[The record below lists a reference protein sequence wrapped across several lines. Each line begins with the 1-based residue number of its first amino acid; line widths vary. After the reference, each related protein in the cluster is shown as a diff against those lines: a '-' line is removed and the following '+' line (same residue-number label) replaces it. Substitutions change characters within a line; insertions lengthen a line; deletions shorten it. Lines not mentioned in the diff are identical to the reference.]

1 MKSMS
6 ATNSSPEQPGQSGNP
21 GQPGEFD
28 HAGEFR
34 QSGETPPGITP
45 AGEAASSAV
54 PDASAGAAAGV
65 GADGTADGTA
75 SGAQP
80 GEARSSAIMAAGTL
94 VSRILGFGKT
104 WMLGAALGLGSTVN
118 DTFIN
123 ANNLPNLIFLL
134 VAGGVFN
141 AVLVPQIIKA
151 SKAPDRGAD
160 YISRLLT
167 LAVLVLLSLTL
178 LVTLLAPFVIELTT
192 QGYSPQQKALAVTFA
207 FWCLPQIFFYG
218 LYALLTQVLNAN
230 GAFGPAMWAPILNNI
245 VAILGLGM
253 FIWIFGANVAN
264 PHTLDNWGETQTILV
279 AGFSTLGVIAQTAI
293 LLIPVFRLRLGL
305 RPRFGWRGVGL
316 GHAAR
321 LSVWTL
327 LTAAVGQLAFL
338 YVMRIATIPGAER
351 LRLQKAGDL
360 DAAALL
366 PGNAVLEV
374 ASQLY
379 LLPHSI
385 IALSLATV
393 LFNRMTRASQDG
405 NRDELRNALSQG
417 LRTMAVATVFGALA
431 LFALAGPLGMFFSG
445 GLRTDGVM
453 LAQTLTILA
462 LSTPFMSANFMMS
475 RVFYANEDA
484 RTPFYIQLVLAL
496 VNVVAAFFIQFLPID
511 QIIFA
516 IAILYTGGNILSVI
530 VSAFFL
536 RRLLGHL
543 DGPRIANSYIRMG
556 YAALGSAVAGAGAL
570 WLLGNYSP
578 VGFVW
583 TNRLTALVTIVVV
596 GPVMLAV
603 YLLLLKLFRVTELQD
618 LLRPLLGR
626 LGRGAAAPAAA
637 PGGDSGGAASA
648 SGRASAPASSE
659 RPTAER
665 ATVSMDT
672 GLIPRISGE
681 FDSASFRAGPA
692 PLPEREE
699 AGNRGEAK
707 YLPEEELPGSTRG
720 GRLRDEIPL
729 PGRRTFQGKPGQN
742 PYFRPGRKRKK

>member
-1 MKSMS
+1 MS
-6 ATNSSPEQPGQSGNP
+6 ATNFPSDRSGRPDDAAPDGVPPEPAARDIAQP
-21 GQPGEFD
+21 
-28 HAGEFR
+28 
-34 QSGETPPGITP
+34 
-45 AGEAASSAV
+45 
-54 PDASAGAAAGV
+54 AAAGV
-65 GADGTADGTA
+65 SET
-75 SGAQP
+75 
-80 GEARSSAIMAAGTL
+80 RSSAIMAAGTL
-94 VSRILGFGKT
+94 VSRFLGFGKT
-104 WMLGAALGLGSTVN
+104 WMLGTALGLGSTVN

-167 LAVLVLLSLTL
+167 LAVLILFGLTA
-178 LVTLLAPFVIELTT
+178 LVTLAAPAVIDLTT

-218 LYALLTQVLNAN
+218 LYALTQVLNAN
-230 GAFGPAMWAPILNNI
+230 GAFGPAMWAPILNNL
-245 VAILGLGM
+245 VAIAGLGM
-253 FIWIFGANVAN
+253 FIWIFGTNEINA
-264 PHTLDNWGETQTILV
+264 HTIDNWGASQTLLV
-279 AGFSTLGVIAQTAI
+279 AGFSTIGVLSQTAI
-293 LLIPVFRLRLGL
+293 LLVPVFRLKLGL

-351 LRLQKAGDL
+351 IRLQQAGDPS
-360 DAAALL
+360 ASTL

-405 NRDELRNALSQG
+405 NRGELRDALSHG

-445 GLRTDGVM
+445 GARQDGVM

-484 RTPFYIQLVLAL
+484 RTPFYVQLLLA
-496 VNVVAAFFIQFLPID
+496 VVYVAGAFGIQFLPVG
-511 QIIFA
+511 QIIYA
-516 IAILYTGGNILSVI
+516 IAVLYMVGNILSVVI
-530 VSAFFL
+530 SAFFL
-536 RRLLGHL
+536 RRMLGHL
-543 DGPRIANSYIRMG
+543 DGARIANSYIRMG
-556 YAALGSAVAGAGAL
+556 YAALGSAIAGAGAL
-570 WLLGNYSP
+570 WLMGSYNP
-578 VGFVW
+578 DGFAW
-583 TNRLTALVTIVVV
+583 QNRLTALVTLVVV

-603 YLLLLKLFRVTELQD
+603 YFVLLRRFRVSELSD
-618 LLRPLLGR
+618 MLRPLLGR
-626 LGRGAAAPAAA
+626 FGRGGQAAVDAGDAP
-637 PGGDSGGAASA
+637 S
-648 SGRASAPASSE
+648 SAPAEGPSGH
-659 RPTAER
+659 RPER
-665 ATVSMDT
+665 ATTSVDT

-681 FDSASFRAGPA
+681 FDAVSFRAGPD
-692 PLPEREE
+692 PERSGRPKETYD
-699 AGNRGEAK
+699 AGTRQGAEGA
-707 YLPEEELPGSTRG
+707 YLPGEDQPSTPRG
-720 GRLRDEIPL
+720 GLLSEQIPL
-729 PGRRTFQGKPGQN
+729 PGRRTYQGKAGEN
-742 PYFRPGRKRKK
+742 PYFSTRRKRKK

>member
-1 MKSMS
+1 MS
-6 ATNSSPEQPGQSGNP
+6 ATNPPS
-21 GQPGEFD
+21 D
-28 HAGEFR
+28 KAGR
-34 QSGETPPGITP
+34 
-45 AGEAASSAV
+45 AAPSE
-54 PDASAGAAAGV
+54 
-65 GADGTADGTA
+65 TA
-75 SGAQP
+75 S
-80 GEARSSAIMAAGTL
+80 ETRSSAIMAAGTL
-94 VSRILGFGKT
+94 VSRFLGFGKT
-104 WMLGAALGLGSTVN
+104 WMLGAALGLSSTVN

-167 LAVLVLLSLTL
+167 LAVLLLLGLTA
-178 LVTLLAPFVIELTT
+178 LVTLGAPLIIDLTT
-192 QGYSPQQKALAVTFA
+192 QGYSPPQKALAIAFA

-230 GAFGPAMWAPILNNI
+230 GAFGPAMWAPILNNL
-245 VAILGLGM
+245 VAIGGLGM
-253 FIWIFGANVAN
+253 FIVIYGANEIN
-264 PHTLDNWGETQTILV
+264 PHTLDNWGPSQTLFV
-279 AGFSTLGVIAQTAI
+279 AGFSTIGVVAQTAI
-293 LLIPVFRLRLGL
+293 LLIPVFRLKLGL

-316 GHAAR
+316 GQAAK

-351 LRLQKAGDL
+351 LRLAQAGDP
-360 DAAALL
+360 AADFL

-405 NRDELRNALSQG
+405 NKAELRDALSHG

-445 GLRTDGVM
+445 GDKQDGVM

-484 RTPFYIQLVLAL
+484 RTPFYIQLLLA
-496 VNVVAAFFIQFLPID
+496 VVYVVGAFAIQFLPVGQVIY
-511 QIIFA
+511 A
-516 IAILYTGGNILSVI
+516 IALLYMVGNILSVVI
-530 VSAFFL
+530 SAYFL

-556 YAALGSAVAGAGAL
+556 YAALGSAIAGAGAL
-570 WLLGNYSP
+570 WLMGSYSP
-578 VGFVW
+578 DGFAW
-583 TNRLTALVTIVVV
+583 SDRLAALVTVIVV
-596 GPVMLAV
+596 GPIMLVAYV
-603 YLLLLKLFRVTELQD
+603 FLLKIFHVEELRD
-618 LLRPLLGR
+618 LMRPLLGR
-626 LGRGAAAPAAA
+626 LGRGTGPAGGGGTPSSAAGA
-637 PGGDSGGAASA
+637 DVSGT
-648 SGRASAPASSE
+648 E
-659 RPTAER
+659 RPTPER
-665 ATVSMDT
+665 ATVAVDT

-681 FDSASFRAGPA
+681 FDAASFRAGPV
-692 PLPEREE
+692 PERQAAPTAPADGAHGETE
-699 AGNRGEAK
+699 AVANGGTETAAG
-707 YLPEEELPGSTRG
+707 YLPAEDVPGTARG
-720 GRLRDEIPL
+720 GLLRDEIPL
-729 PGRRTFQGKPGQN
+729 PGRRTFQGQAGQN
-742 PYFRPGRKRKK
+742 PHFRPRRPRKK

>member
-1 MKSMS
+1 MS
-6 ATNSSPEQPGQSGNP
+6 EAKTTQSV
-21 GQPGEFD
+21 
-28 HAGEFR
+28 
-34 QSGETPPGITP
+34 QS
-45 AGEAASSAV
+45 
-54 PDASAGAAAGV
+54 
-65 GADGTADGTA
+65 
-75 SGAQP
+75 

-94 VSRILGFGKT
+94 VSRFLGFAKT
-104 WMLGAALGLGSTVN
+104 WMLGAALGLGSTIN

-167 LAVLVLLSLTL
+167 LAVLVLLALTA
-178 LVTLLAPFVIELTT
+178 LVTLAAPLVIDLTT
-192 QGYSPQQKALAVTFA
+192 QGYSEQQKALAVTFA

-218 LYALLTQVLNAN
+218 LYALLTQVLNAH
-230 GAFGPAMWAPILNNI
+230 GAFGPAMWAPILNNL
-245 VAILGLGM
+245 VAIAGLGM
-253 FIWIFGANVAN
+253 FIWILGENIHN
-264 PHTLDNWGETQTILV
+264 PHTLDNWGPTQTFLI
-279 AGFSTLGVIAQTAI
+279 AGFSTFGVVAQTAI

-316 GHAAR
+316 GQAAK

-327 LTAAVGQLAFL
+327 ATAAVGQLAFL

-351 LRLQKAGDL
+351 LRLDNAGDR
-360 DAAALL
+360 AAAAVL

-405 NRDELRNALSQG
+405 NKAELRDALSHG

-445 GLRTDGVM
+445 GEPQDGVM

-462 LSTPFMSANFMMS
+462 LSTPFLSANFMMS

-484 RTPFYIQLVLAL
+484 RTPLYVQLWLA
-496 VNVVAAFFIQFLPID
+496 VIYVVGAFFIQFLPVG
-511 QIIFA
+511 QIIYA
-516 IAILYTGGNILSVI
+516 IAILYTLGNILSVVI
-530 VSAFFL
+530 SVVFL

-556 YAALGSAVAGAGAL
+556 YAGLGSAVAGAGAL
-570 WLLGNYSP
+570 WLLGSYRAD
-578 VGFVW
+578 GFAW
-583 TNRLTALVTIVVV
+583 SSRPAALVTVVVV
-596 GPVMLAV
+596 GPVMLLA
-603 YLLLLKLFRVTELQD
+603 YLVLLRVFHVTELRD
-618 LLRPLLGR
+618 LLRPLMGR
-626 LGRGAAAPAAA
+626 LGRGAPAHVTGAAPE
-637 PGGDSGGAASA
+637 PTT
-648 SGRASAPASSE
+648 PA
-659 RPTAER
+659 R
-665 ATVSMDT
+665 ATVSDDT

-681 FDSASFRAGPA
+681 FDAASFRAGPA
-692 PLPEREE
+692 LAPQRAAEPA
-699 AGNRGEAK
+699 AGISPDAPKN
-707 YLPEEELPGSTRG
+707 YLPEEDTPGTARG
-720 GRLRDEIPL
+720 GRFRPQVPL
-729 PGRRTFQGKPGQN
+729 PGRRTYQGDAGQN
-742 PYFRPGRKRKK
+742 PYFPTKRNHRK

>member
-1 MKSMS
+1 MS
-6 ATNSSPEQPGQSGNP
+6 ATNFPS
-21 GQPGEFD
+21 D
-28 HAGEFR
+28 KAGRAGHTGPAAEP
-34 QSGETPPGITP
+34 TAP
-45 AGEAASSAV
+45 AG
-54 PDASAGAAAGV
+54 PAAGP
-65 GADGTADGTA
+65 GGTSSET
-75 SGAQP
+75 
-80 GEARSSAIMAAGTL
+80 RSSAIMAAGTL
-94 VSRILGFGKT
+94 VSRFLGFGKT

-167 LAVLVLLSLTL
+167 LAVLLLLGLTA
-178 LVTLLAPFVIELTT
+178 LVTLAAPWVIELTT
-192 QGYSPQQKALAVTFA
+192 QGYSPQQKALAVAFA

-230 GAFGPAMWAPILNNI
+230 GAFGPAMWAPIMNNV
-245 VAILGLGM
+245 VAIAGLGM
-253 FIWIFGANVAN
+253 FIGIFGANVAN
-264 PHTLDNWGETQTILV
+264 PHTLDNWGSSQTLLV
-279 AGFSTLGVIAQTAI
+279 AGFSTIGVVAQTAI
-293 LLIPVFRLRLGL
+293 LLVPVFRLKLGL

-316 GHAAR
+316 GQAAK

-351 LRLQKAGDL
+351 LRLKEAG
-360 DAAALL
+360 DAAAEML

-405 NRDELRNALSQG
+405 NRAELRDALSHG

-445 GLRTDGVM
+445 GLRQDGVM

-484 RTPFYIQLVLAL
+484 RTPFYVQLLLA
-496 VNVVAAFFIQFLPID
+496 VVYVAGAFAIQFLPVG
-511 QIIFA
+511 QIIYA
-516 IAILYTGGNILSVI
+516 IAILYMAGNILSVVI
-530 VSAFFL
+530 SAYFL

-570 WLLGNYSP
+570 WLMGSYSP
-578 VGFVW
+578 DGFAW
-583 TNRLTALVTIVVV
+583 SDRLAALLTVVVV
-596 GPVMLAV
+596 GPIMLVV
-603 YLLLLKLFRVTELQD
+603 YLFLLRIFHVTELRD

-626 LGRGAAAPAAA
+626 LGRGTGPSDGSGGMPPSSSPAAA
-637 PGGDSGGAASA
+637 EDSGT
-648 SGRASAPASSE
+648 E
-659 RPTAER
+659 RPTPER
-665 ATVSMDT
+665 ATVSVDT

-681 FDSASFRAGPA
+681 FDATSFRAGPVPERPPA
-692 PLPEREE
+692 PLAAETPPAGPGQGPGQRPGAGVGDGPEA
-699 AGNRGEAK
+699 AGE
-707 YLPEEELPGSTRG
+707 YLPAEDLPGTARG
-720 GRLRDEIPL
+720 GLLRDEIPL
-729 PGRRTFQGKPGQN
+729 PGRRTFQGQPGQN
-742 PYFRPGRKRKK
+742 PHFKPRRPRKK

>member
-1 MKSMS
+1 
-6 ATNSSPEQPGQSGNP
+6 
-21 GQPGEFD
+21 
-28 HAGEFR
+28 
-34 QSGETPPGITP
+34 
-45 AGEAASSAV
+45 
-54 PDASAGAAAGV
+54 
-65 GADGTADGTA
+65 
-75 SGAQP
+75 
-80 GEARSSAIMAAGTL
+80 MAAGTL
-94 VSRILGFGKT
+94 VSRFLGFGKT
-104 WMLGAALGLGSTVN
+104 WMLAAALGLGSTVN

-160 YISRLLT
+160 YVSRLLT

-178 LVTLLAPFVIELTT
+178 LVTLLAPWVIELTT
-192 QGYSPQQKALAVTFA
+192 QDYSPQQKALAVTFA

-230 GAFGPAMWAPILNNI
+230 GAFGPAMWAPILNNV
-245 VAILGLGM
+245 VAIAGLGM
-253 FIWIFGANVAN
+253 FIGIMGVNAAN
-264 PHTLDNWGETQTILV
+264 PHRIDNWDSFQTFLV
-279 AGFSTLGVIAQTAI
+279 AGFSTIGVVAQTAI
-293 LLIPVFRLRLGL
+293 LLVPVFRLRLGL

-316 GHAAR
+316 GQAAR

-327 LTAAVGQLAFL
+327 ATAAVGQLAFL

-351 LRLQKAGDL
+351 LRLEQAGDP
-360 DAAALL
+360 AADTL

-405 NRDELRNALSQG
+405 NHNELRNALSHG

-445 GLRTDGVM
+445 GERQGGVM

-484 RTPFYIQLVLAL
+484 RTPFFIQLVLAL
-496 VNVVAAFFIQFLPID
+496 VNVVAAFLIQFLPFD

-530 VSAFFL
+530 VSAIFL

-556 YAALGSAVAGAGAL
+556 YAALGSALAGALAL
-570 WLLGNYSP
+570 WLLGSYSP
-578 VGFVW
+578 DGFAW
-583 TNRLTALVTIVVV
+583 SSPIAALVTIVVV

-603 YLLLLKLFRVTELQD
+603 YLFLLKIFHVTELRD
-618 LLRPLLGR
+618 LLQPLLGR
-626 LGRGAAAPAAA
+626 LRRGPAAEPGPRTPPEGAAA
-637 PGGDSGGAASA
+637 
-648 SGRASAPASSE
+648 E
-659 RPTAER
+659 RPTPDR
-665 ATVSMDT
+665 ATVSVDT

-681 FDSASFRAGPA
+681 FDAASFRAGPDLRGRDGLHDGRD
-692 PLPEREE
+692 PGPE
-699 AGNRGEAK
+699 GG
-707 YLPEEELPGSTRG
+707 YLPAEDLPATAQG
-720 GRLRDEIPL
+720 GPGRADIPL
-729 PGRRTFQGKPGQN
+729 PGRRTYQGPAGHN
-742 PYFRPGRKRKK
+742 PHFPSGRKKKK

>member
-1 MKSMS
+1 MKTMS
-6 ATNSSPEQPGQSGNP
+6 AANPPSEQP
-21 GQPGEFD
+21 
-28 HAGEFR
+28 
-34 QSGETPPGITP
+34 GETPPGVVP
-45 AGEAASSAV
+45 AGDAAS
-54 PDASAGAAAGV
+54 
-65 GADGTADGTA
+65 

-104 WMLGAALGLGSTVN
+104 WMLGAALGLGSTVT

-151 SKAPDRGAD
+151 SKGPDRGAD

-178 LVTLLAPFVIELTT
+178 LVTLLAPAVIELTT
-192 QGYSPQQKALAVTFA
+192 QGYSEPQKSLAVAFA

-245 VAILGLGM
+245 VAISGLGM
-253 FIWIFGANVAN
+253 FIWIFGANEAN
-264 PHTLDNWGETQTILV
+264 PHSLDNWGSTQTFFV
-279 AGFSTLGVIAQTAI
+279 AGFSTIGVISQTAI
-293 LLIPVFRLRLGL
+293 LLIPVFRLKLGL

-316 GHAAR
+316 GQAAK

-351 LRLQKAGDL
+351 LRLEKAGDP
-360 DAAALL
+360 AAAML

-393 LFNRMTRASQDG
+393 LFNRMTHASQEG

-496 VNVVAAFFIQFLPID
+496 VNIVAAFFIQFLPYD

-530 VSAFFL
+530 VSAVFL

-556 YAALGSAVAGAGAL
+556 YAALGSAVAGVGAL
-570 WLLGNYSP
+570 WLLGSYSP
-578 VGFVW
+578 VGFAW
-583 TNRLTALVTIVVV
+583 SSRLAALVTIIVV

-603 YLLLLKLFRVTELQD
+603 YLLLLKLFRVSELRD

-626 LGRGAAAPAAA
+626 LGRGAAAPAGPSTEGPDGTAA
-637 PGGDSGGAASA
+637 GTASAAGASAAS
-648 SGRASAPASSE
+648 PA

-665 ATVSMDT
+665 ATISADT

-681 FDSASFRAGPA
+681 FDSASFRVGPA
-692 PLPEREE
+692 PMPEQD
-699 AGNRGEAK
+699 AHSTSG
-707 YLPEEELPGSTRG
+707 YLPEEDMPSTARGS
-720 GRLRDEIPL
+720 RLRAEIPL
-729 PGRRTFQGKPGQN
+729 PGRRAFQGKPGHN
-742 PYFRPGRKRKK
+742 PYFKSRRKKKK

>member
-1 MKSMS
+1 MNSMS
-6 ATNSSPEQPGQSGNP
+6 ATKPSSDN
-21 GQPGEFD
+21 
-28 HAGEFR
+28 
-34 QSGETPPGITP
+34 
-45 AGEAASSAV
+45 AS
-54 PDASAGAAAGV
+54 
-65 GADGTADGTA
+65 
-75 SGAQP
+75 
-80 GEARSSAIMAAGTL
+80 EARSSAIMAAGTL
-94 VSRILGFGKT
+94 VSRFLGFGKT
-104 WMLGAALGLGSTVN
+104 WMLGTALGLGSTVN

-167 LAVLVLLSLTL
+167 LAVLLLLGLTA
-178 LVTLLAPFVIELTT
+178 LVTLAAPWVIELTT
-192 QGYSPQQKALAVTFA
+192 QGYSPPQKALAVTFA

-230 GAFGPAMWAPILNNI
+230 GAFGPAMWAPILNNV
-245 VAILGLGM
+245 VAIAGLGM
-253 FIWIFGANVAN
+253 FIWIFGANELN
-264 PHTLDNWGETQTILV
+264 PHTLDNWGSTQTLFV
-279 AGFSTLGVIAQTAI
+279 AGFSTIGVVSQTAI
-293 LLIPVFRLRLGL
+293 LMIPVIRLRLGL

-316 GHAAR
+316 GQAAK

-351 LRLQKAGDL
+351 IRLQQAGDP
-360 DAAALL
+360 AANML

-405 NRDELRNALSQG
+405 NRDELRDALSHG

-445 GLRTDGVM
+445 GLRQDGVM

-484 RTPFYIQLVLAL
+484 RTPFYIQLLLA
-496 VNVVAAFFIQFLPID
+496 VVYVAGAFAIQFLPVT
-511 QIIFA
+511 QIIYA
-516 IAILYTGGNILSVI
+516 IAILYMVGNILSVVI
-530 VSAFFL
+530 SAYFL

-543 DGPRIANSYIRMG
+543 DGARIANSYIRMG
-556 YAALGSAVAGAGAL
+556 WAALGSAVAGAGAL
-570 WLLGNYSP
+570 WLMGSYSP
-578 VGFVW
+578 DGFAW
-583 TNRLTALVTIVVV
+583 QNRLTALITVVVV
-596 GPVMLAV
+596 GPVMLVA
-603 YLLLLKLFRVTELQD
+603 YFFLLKLFRVTELRD

-626 LGRGAAAPAAA
+626 LGRGAP
-637 PGGDSGGAASA
+637 
-648 SGRASAPASSE
+648 SAPSAEAGAPPSDSSLGGSAGEGPSGDGPSGE
-659 RPTAER
+659 RRRPAPER
-665 ATVSMDT
+665 ATTSVDT

-681 FDSASFRAGPA
+681 FDAVSFRAGPA
-692 PLPEREE
+692 PEQEHAEHQTRRRPPRD
-699 AGNRGEAK
+699 GEDDSDGGTGPASSGGD
-707 YLPEEELPGSTRG
+707 YLPAEDQPSTARG
-720 GRLRDEIPL
+720 GVLREQIPL
-729 PGRRTFQGKPGQN
+729 PGRRTFQGKAGEN
-742 PYFRPGRKRKK
+742 PYFKPRRPRKK

>member
-1 MKSMS
+1 MS
-6 ATNSSPEQPGQSGNP
+6 ATNPPS
-21 GQPGEFD
+21 D
-28 HAGEFR
+28 KAGR
-34 QSGETPPGITP
+34 
-45 AGEAASSAV
+45 AAPSE
-54 PDASAGAAAGV
+54 
-65 GADGTADGTA
+65 TA
-75 SGAQP
+75 S
-80 GEARSSAIMAAGTL
+80 ETRSSAIMAAGTL
-94 VSRILGFGKT
+94 VSRFLGFGKT
-104 WMLGAALGLGSTVN
+104 WMLGAALGLSSTVN

-141 AVLVPQIIKA
+141 AVLVPQVIKA
-151 SKAPDRGAD
+151 SKAPDRGTD

-167 LAVLVLLSLTL
+167 LAVLLLLGLTA
-178 LVTLLAPFVIELTT
+178 LVTLAAPVIIDLTT
-192 QGYSPQQKALAVTFA
+192 QGYSPQQKALAIAFA

-230 GAFGPAMWAPILNNI
+230 GAFGPAMWAPILNNL
-245 VAILGLGM
+245 VAIGGLGM
-253 FIWIFGANVAN
+253 FIVIYGANEIN
-264 PHTLDNWGETQTILV
+264 QHTLDNWGASQTLFV
-279 AGFSTLGVIAQTAI
+279 AGFSTIGVVAQTAI
-293 LLIPVFRLRLGL
+293 LLIPVFRLKLGL

-316 GHAAR
+316 GQAAK

-351 LRLQKAGDL
+351 LRLEQAGDP
-360 DAAALL
+360 AANFL

-405 NRDELRNALSQG
+405 NKGELRDALSHG

-445 GLRTDGVM
+445 GEKQDGVM

-484 RTPFYIQLVLAL
+484 RTPFYIQLLLA
-496 VNVVAAFFIQFLPID
+496 VVYVAGAFAIQFLPVG
-511 QIIFA
+511 QIIYA
-516 IAILYTGGNILSVI
+516 IALLYMVGNILSVI
-530 VSAFFL
+530 ISAFFL

-556 YAALGSAVAGAGAL
+556 YAALGSAMAGAGAL
-570 WLLGNYSP
+570 WLMGSYSAD
-578 VGFVW
+578 GFAW
-583 TNRLTALVTIVVV
+583 TGRLAALVTVIVV
-596 GPVMLAV
+596 GPIMLVA
-603 YLLLLKLFRVTELQD
+603 YLFLLKIFHVAELRD
-618 LLRPLLGR
+618 LMGPLLGR
-626 LGRGAAAPAAA
+626 LGRGTGPSDGAGGPPSSAAGA
-637 PGGDSGGAASA
+637 DVSGT
-648 SGRASAPASSE
+648 E
-659 RPTAER
+659 RPTPER
-665 ATVSMDT
+665 ATVSVDT

-681 FDSASFRAGPA
+681 FDAVSFRAGPVPERQAA
-692 PLPEREE
+692 PLAPETLPGEPGVRAASSPGEGANGE
-699 AGNRGEAK
+699 TDGTAGEGTEHAAG
-707 YLPEEELPGSTRG
+707 YLPAEDVPGTARG
-720 GRLRDEIPL
+720 GLLSDEIPL
-729 PGRRTFQGKPGQN
+729 PGRRTFQGQAGQN
-742 PYFRPGRKRKK
+742 PHFKPRRPRKK

>member
-6 ATNSSPEQPGQSGNP
+6 ASNFPSDKARASGDAVPEGV
-21 GQPGEFD
+21 
-28 HAGEFR
+28 
-34 QSGETPPGITP
+34 PPEP
-45 AGEAASSAV
+45 AGADSTPGAVAASE
-54 PDASAGAAAGV
+54 
-65 GADGTADGTA
+65 T
-75 SGAQP
+75 
-80 GEARSSAIMAAGTL
+80 RSSAIMAAGTL
-94 VSRILGFGKT
+94 ISRFLGFGKT
-104 WMLGAALGLGSTVN
+104 WMLGTALGLGSTVN

-167 LAVLVLLSLTL
+167 LAVLLLLGLTA
-178 LVTLLAPFVIELTT
+178 LVTLAAPWVIELTT
-192 QGYSPQQKALAVTFA
+192 QGYTPQQKALAVAFA

-230 GAFGPAMWAPILNNI
+230 GAFGPAMWAPILNNV
-245 VAILGLGM
+245 VAIAGLGM
-253 FIWIFGANVAN
+253 FIWIFGANEVN
-264 PHTLDNWGETQTILV
+264 PHSLDNWGSTQTLLV
-279 AGFSTLGVIAQTAI
+279 AGFSTIGVVSQTAI
-293 LLIPVFRLRLGL
+293 LMIPVIRLKLGL

-316 GHAAR
+316 GQAAK

-327 LTAAVGQLAFL
+327 LAAAVGQLAFL

-351 LRLQKAGDL
+351 IRLQQAGDP
-360 DAAALL
+360 AATML

-405 NRDELRNALSQG
+405 NRDELRDALSHG

-445 GLRTDGVM
+445 GLRQDGVM

-484 RTPFYIQLVLAL
+484 RTPFHIQLLLA
-496 VNVVAAFFIQFLPID
+496 VVYVAGAFAIQFLPVT
-511 QIIFA
+511 QIIYA
-516 IAILYTGGNILSVI
+516 IAVLYMVGNILSVVI
-530 VSAFFL
+530 SAWFL

-556 YAALGSAVAGAGAL
+556 WAALGSAIAGAGAL
-570 WLLGNYSP
+570 WLLGSYSP
-578 VGFVW
+578 DGFAW
-583 TNRLTALVTIVVV
+583 RDRLTALITVMVA
-596 GPVMLAV
+596 GPVMLVV
-603 YLLLLKLFRVTELQD
+603 YFFLLKLFRVAELTD
-618 LLRPLLGR
+618 LLRPLLAR
-626 LGRGAAAPAAA
+626 LGRGGGVPPTAAGAPPSAS
-637 PGGDSGGAASA
+637 PEGTPSVEGASA
-648 SGRASAPASSE
+648 EAPVGRP
-659 RPTAER
+659 ER
-665 ATVSMDT
+665 ATTSVDT

-681 FDSASFRAGPA
+681 FDAVSFRAGPA
-692 PLPEREE
+692 PERE
-699 AGNRGEAK
+699 APDQDGRRRQHDDDDGTGPSDDG
-707 YLPEEELPGSTRG
+707 YLPGEDQPSTARGSF
-720 GRLRDEIPL
+720 LREQIPL
-729 PGRRTFQGKPGQN
+729 PGRRTFQGKAGEN
-742 PYFRPGRKRKK
+742 PHFKPRRPRKK

>member
-1 MKSMS
+1 MS
-6 ATNSSPEQPGQSGNP
+6 EAKTTQSV
-21 GQPGEFD
+21 
-28 HAGEFR
+28 
-34 QSGETPPGITP
+34 QS
-45 AGEAASSAV
+45 
-54 PDASAGAAAGV
+54 
-65 GADGTADGTA
+65 
-75 SGAQP
+75 

-94 VSRILGFGKT
+94 VSRFLGFAKT

-167 LAVLVLLSLTL
+167 LAVLVLLALTA
-178 LVTLLAPFVIELTT
+178 LVTLAAPLVIDLTT
-192 QGYSPQQKALAVTFA
+192 QGYSEQQKALAVTFA

-218 LYALLTQVLNAN
+218 LYAMLTQVLNAH
-230 GAFGPAMWAPILNNI
+230 GAFGPAMWAPILNNL
-245 VAILGLGM
+245 VAIAGLGM
-253 FIWIFGANVAN
+253 FIWILGANITN
-264 PHTLDNWGETQTILV
+264 PHTVDNWGPTQTFLI
-279 AGFSTLGVIAQTAI
+279 AGFSTFGVIAQTAI

-316 GHAAR
+316 GQAAK

-327 LTAAVGQLAFL
+327 ATAAVGQLAFL

-351 LRLQKAGDL
+351 LRLSNAGNTV
-360 DAAALL
+360 AAAVL

-405 NRDELRNALSQG
+405 NKGELRDALSHG

-445 GLRTDGVM
+445 GNPQDGVM

-462 LSTPFMSANFMMS
+462 LSTPFLSANFMMS

-484 RTPFYIQLVLAL
+484 RTPLYVQLWLA
-496 VNVVAAFFIQFLPID
+496 VIYVVGAFFIQFLPVG
-511 QIIFA
+511 QIIYA
-516 IAILYTGGNILSVI
+516 IAILYTLGNILSVVI
-530 VSAFFL
+530 SVMFL

-556 YAALGSAVAGAGAL
+556 YAGLGSALAGAGAL
-570 WLLGNYSP
+570 WLLGSYRAD
-578 VGFVW
+578 GFAW
-583 TNRLTALVTIVVV
+583 SSRPAALVTVIVV
-596 GPVMLAV
+596 GPVMLLA
-603 YLLLLKLFRVTELQD
+603 YLVLLRVFHVTELRD
-618 LLRPLLGR
+618 LLRPLMGR
-626 LGRGAAAPAAA
+626 LGRGAPAPAGAVAEPTTAA
-637 PGGDSGGAASA
+637 
-648 SGRASAPASSE
+648 
-659 RPTAER
+659 R
-665 ATVSMDT
+665 ATVSDDT

-681 FDSASFRAGPA
+681 FDAASFRAGPA
-692 PLPEREE
+692 VEPQRAAPESGME
-699 AGNRGEAK
+699 APK
-707 YLPEEELPGSTRG
+707 TYLPEEDTPSTARAG
-720 GRLRDEIPL
+720 KFRPQVPL
-729 PGRRTFQGKPGQN
+729 PGRRTYQGDAGQN
-742 PYFRPGRKRKK
+742 PYFPPPGNRRK

>member
-1 MKSMS
+1 M
-6 ATNSSPEQPGQSGNP
+6 
-21 GQPGEFD
+21 
-28 HAGEFR
+28 
-34 QSGETPPGITP
+34 
-45 AGEAASSAV
+45 SSAE
-54 PDASAGAAAGV
+54 PTPSP
-65 GADGTADGTA
+65 
-75 SGAQP
+75 SGPTDSKAVQP

-94 VSRILGFGKT
+94 VSRFLGFGKT
-104 WMLGAALGLGSTVN
+104 WLLGAALGLGSTVN

-151 SKAPDRGAD
+151 SRAPDRGAD

-167 LAVLVLLSLTL
+167 LAVLVLLTLTL
-178 LVTLLAPFVIELTT
+178 LVTLLAPWVIELTT
-192 QGYSPQQKALAVTFA
+192 QGYSPEQKSLAVTFA

-218 LYALLTQVLNAN
+218 LYALLTQILNAN

-245 VAILGLGM
+245 VAIAGLGM
-253 FIWIFGANVAN
+253 FIGIMGANVTN
-264 PHTLDNWGETQTILV
+264 PHTLDNWGSFQTFLV
-279 AGFSTLGVIAQTAI
+279 AGFSTIGVIAQTAI
-293 LLIPVFRLRLGL
+293 LMIPVFRLRLGL

-316 GHAAR
+316 GQAAR

-327 LTAAVGQLAFL
+327 ATAGVGQLAFL

-351 LRLQKAGDL
+351 LRLEHAGDP
-360 DAAALL
+360 AADTL

-393 LFNRMTRASQDG
+393 LFNRMTRASQDR
-405 NRDELRNALSQG
+405 NHSELRNALSHG

-445 GLRTDGVM
+445 GEQQDGVM

-475 RVFYANEDA
+475 RVFYASEDA
-484 RTPFYIQLVLAL
+484 RTPFFIQLVLAL
-496 VNVVAAFFIQFLPID
+496 VNVVAAFLIQFLPFD

-516 IAILYTGGNILSVI
+516 IAMLYTGGNILSVI
-530 VSAFFL
+530 VSAVFL

-556 YAALGSAVAGAGAL
+556 YAALGSALTAAVAL
-570 WLLGNYSP
+570 WLLGSYSP
-578 VGFVW
+578 DGFAW
-583 TNRLTALVTIVVV
+583 SSRPAALVTIVVV
-596 GPVMLAV
+596 GPIMLAV
-603 YLLLLKLFRVTELQD
+603 YLFLLKLFRVTELRD
-618 LLRPLLGR
+618 LLQPLLGR
-626 LGRGAAAPAAA
+626 LRRGPN
-637 PGGDSGGAASA
+637 PEPDVSERRDTGVGGGAAEG
-648 SGRASAPASSE
+648 SGPA
-659 RPTAER
+659 RPRPER
-665 ATVSMDT
+665 ATVSVDT

-681 FDSASFRAGPA
+681 FDAASFRAGPDIRE
-692 PLPEREE
+692 PEERRGWP
-699 AGNRGEAK
+699 AGPEGG
-707 YLPEEELPGSTRG
+707 YLPAEELPSSAEGGLGRG
-720 GRLRDEIPL
+720 DVPL
-729 PGRRTFQGKPGQN
+729 PGRRTYQGPPGHN
-742 PYFRPGRKRKK
+742 PYFPFGRKKKK

>member
-1 MKSMS
+1 MNSMS
-6 ATNSSPEQPGQSGNP
+6 ASNSPSNGAGRTGSTGPA
-21 GQPGEFD
+21 
-28 HAGEFR
+28 AGEP
-34 QSGETPPGITP
+34 SVPTGASET
-45 AGEAASSAV
+45 
-54 PDASAGAAAGV
+54 
-65 GADGTADGTA
+65 
-75 SGAQP
+75 
-80 GEARSSAIMAAGTL
+80 RSSAIMAAGTL
-94 VSRILGFGKT
+94 VSRFLGFGKT
-104 WMLGAALGLGSTVN
+104 WMLGTALGLGSTVN

-167 LAVLVLLSLTL
+167 LAVLLLFALTA
-178 LVTLLAPFVIELTT
+178 LVTLAAPGVIELTT

-230 GAFGPAMWAPILNNI
+230 GAFGPAMWAPIMNNL
-245 VAILGLGM
+245 VAIAGLGM
-253 FIWIFGANVAN
+253 FIWIFGTNEFS
-264 PHTLDNWGETQTILV
+264 PHTLDNWGSTQTLLV
-279 AGFSTLGVIAQTAI
+279 AGFSTIGVLSQTAI
-293 LLIPVFRLRLGL
+293 LLIPVFRLKLGL

-316 GHAAR
+316 GQAAK

-351 LRLQKAGDL
+351 LRLKEAGDP
-360 DAAALL
+360 AAEIL

-405 NRDELRNALSQG
+405 NRAELRDALSHG

-445 GLRTDGVM
+445 GLRQDGVM

-484 RTPFYIQLVLAL
+484 RTPFYVQLLLA
-496 VNVVAAFFIQFLPID
+496 VVYVAGAFAIQFMPVG
-511 QIIFA
+511 QIIYA
-516 IAILYTGGNILSVI
+516 IAILYMVGNILSVVI
-530 VSAFFL
+530 SAFFL
-536 RRLLGHL
+536 RRMLGHL

-556 YAALGSAVAGAGAL
+556 YAALGSAVVGAGAL
-570 WLLGNYSP
+570 WLMGSYSP
-578 VGFVW
+578 DGFAW
-583 TNRLTALVTIVVV
+583 TNRVTALVTLVVV
-596 GPVMLAV
+596 GPVMLAAYV
-603 YLLLLKLFRVTELQD
+603 FLLKVFHVSELRD

-626 LGRGAAAPAAA
+626 LGRGGAGPSDGT
-637 PGGDSGGAASA
+637 GGTPSSSDSSA
-648 SGRASAPASSE
+648 DARSEAE
-659 RPTAER
+659 RPTPER
-665 ATVSMDT
+665 ATVSVDT

-681 FDSASFRAGPA
+681 FDATSFRAGPE
-692 PLPEREE
+692 PERRSAAAPAANTSANATQP
-699 AGNRGEAK
+699 AGE
-707 YLPEEELPGSTRG
+707 YLPAEEVPATARG
-720 GRLRDEIPL
+720 GLLREEIPL
-729 PGRRTFQGKPGQN
+729 PGRRTFQGQ
-742 PYFRPGRKRKK
+742 PGRNPHFRSRRPRKK

>member
-1 MKSMS
+1 MNSMS
-6 ATNSSPEQPGQSGNP
+6 ATNFPSDRSGRPDDAAPG
-21 GQPGEFD
+21 
-28 HAGEFR
+28 
-34 QSGETPPGITP
+34 
-45 AGEAASSAV
+45 
-54 PDASAGAAAGV
+54 DATAGAAAPE
-65 GADGTADGTA
+65 T
-75 SGAQP
+75 AQP
-80 GEARSSAIMAAGTL
+80 AAAGPSESRSSAIMAAGTL
-94 VSRILGFGKT
+94 VSRFLGFGKT
-104 WMLGAALGLGSTVN
+104 WMLGTALGLGSTVN

-167 LAVLVLLSLTL
+167 LAVLLLFGLTA
-178 LVTLLAPFVIELTT
+178 LVTLAAPGVIELTT

-230 GAFGPAMWAPILNNI
+230 GAFGPAMWAPILNNL
-245 VAILGLGM
+245 VAIAGLGM
-253 FIWIFGANVAN
+253 FIWIFGTNEFSA
-264 PHTLDNWGETQTILV
+264 HTIDNWGSAQTLLV
-279 AGFSTLGVIAQTAI
+279 AGFSTIGVLSQTAI
-293 LLIPVFRLRLGL
+293 LLVPVFRLKLGL

-351 LRLQKAGDL
+351 IRLQEAGDPS
-360 DAAALL
+360 ASTL

-405 NRDELRNALSQG
+405 NRAELRDALSHG

-445 GLRTDGVM
+445 GSRQDGVM

-484 RTPFYIQLVLAL
+484 RTPFYVQLLLA
-496 VNVVAAFFIQFLPID
+496 VVYVAGAFAIQFLPVG
-511 QIIFA
+511 QIIYA
-516 IAILYTGGNILSVI
+516 IAVLYMVGNILSVVI
-530 VSAFFL
+530 SAVFL
-536 RRLLGHL
+536 RRMLGSL

-556 YAALGSAVAGAGAL
+556 YAALGSAVAGSAAL
-570 WLLGNYSP
+570 WLMGSYNP
-578 VGFVW
+578 DGFAW
-583 TNRLTALVTIVVV
+583 SGRLQALLTVAVA
-596 GPVMLAV
+596 GPVMLGV
-603 YLLLLKLFRVTELQD
+603 YFVLLRLFRVTELGD
-618 LLRPLLGR
+618 MLRPLLGR
-626 LGRGAAAPAAA
+626 LGRGGPAPAAEAGDA
-637 PGGDSGGAASA
+637 PS
-648 SGRASAPASSE
+648 SAPAPGSSGH
-659 RPTAER
+659 RPER
-665 ATVSMDT
+665 ATTSVDT

-681 FDSASFRAGPA
+681 FDAVSFRAGPD
-692 PLPEREE
+692 PERGVRRQDLHDDGRQQVPVAE
-699 AGNRGEAK
+699 
-707 YLPEEELPGSTRG
+707 YLPGEEQPATARG
-720 GRLRDEIPL
+720 GLLSEQIPL
-729 PGRRTFQGKPGQN
+729 PGRRTYQGKAGEN
-742 PYFRPGRKRKK
+742 PYFKKRRPRKK

>member
-1 MKSMS
+1 
-6 ATNSSPEQPGQSGNP
+6 
-21 GQPGEFD
+21 
-28 HAGEFR
+28 
-34 QSGETPPGITP
+34 
-45 AGEAASSAV
+45 
-54 PDASAGAAAGV
+54 
-65 GADGTADGTA
+65 
-75 SGAQP
+75 
-80 GEARSSAIMAAGTL
+80 MAAGTL
-94 VSRILGFGKT
+94 VSRFLGFGKT

-178 LVTLLAPFVIELTT
+178 LVTLLAPWVIELTT
-192 QGYSPQQKALAVTFA
+192 QGYSTEQKSLAVSFA

-245 VAILGLGM
+245 VAIAGLGM
-253 FIWIFGANVAN
+253 FIWILGANVTN
-264 PHTLDNWGETQTILV
+264 PHTLDNWGPTQTFLV
-279 AGFSTLGVIAQTAI
+279 AGFSTIGVVAQTAI

-305 RPRFGWRGVGL
+305 RPKFGWRGVGL
-316 GHAAR
+316 GQAAK

-338 YVMRIATIPGAER
+338 YVMRIATIPGTER
-351 LRLQKAGDL
+351 LRLERAGDP
-360 DAAALL
+360 AAGFL

-405 NRDELRNALSQG
+405 DRGALRDALSHG

-445 GLRTDGVM
+445 GKVQDGVM
-453 LAQTLTILA
+453 LAQTLTLLA

-484 RTPFYIQLVLAL
+484 RTPFYIQLVLAI
-496 VNVVAAFFIQFLPID
+496 VNVVAAFAIQFLPYD

-530 VSAFFL
+530 VSAHFL

-570 WLLGNYSP
+570 WLMGSYSAD
-578 VGFVW
+578 GFAW
-583 TNRLTALVTIVVV
+583 SGRIQALVTIVVV
-596 GPVMLAV
+596 GPVMLVA
-603 YLLLLKLFRVTELQD
+603 YLFLLKLFHVTELRD
-618 LLRPLLGR
+618 LLQPLLGR
-626 LGRGAAAPAAA
+626 LGRGSAPSAPTGAAADTSRDTA
-637 PGGDSGGAASA
+637 GL
-648 SGRASAPASSE
+648 RE
-659 RPTAER
+659 RTTPER
-665 ATVSMDT
+665 ATVSVDT

-681 FDSASFRAGPA
+681 FDAASFRAGPQVEEPA
-692 PLPEREE
+692 PHHEE
-699 AGNRGEAK
+699 HQTASAGE
-707 YLPEEELPGSTRG
+707 YLPSEDVPTTARGSFMRE
-720 GRLRDEIPL
+720 EIPL
-729 PGRRTFQGKPGQN
+729 PGRRTFQGPAGRN
-742 PYFRPGRKRKK
+742 PHFSARSEGRRKKKR

>member
-1 MKSMS
+1 MS
-6 ATNSSPEQPGQSGNP
+6 EAKTTQSV
-21 GQPGEFD
+21 
-28 HAGEFR
+28 
-34 QSGETPPGITP
+34 QS
-45 AGEAASSAV
+45 
-54 PDASAGAAAGV
+54 
-65 GADGTADGTA
+65 
-75 SGAQP
+75 

-94 VSRILGFGKT
+94 VSRFLGFAKT
-104 WMLGAALGLGSTVN
+104 WMLGAALGLGSTIN

-167 LAVLVLLSLTL
+167 LAVLVLLALTA
-178 LVTLLAPFVIELTT
+178 LVTLAAPLVIDLTT
-192 QGYSPQQKALAVTFA
+192 QGYSEQQKALAVTFA

-218 LYALLTQVLNAN
+218 LYALLTQVLNAH
-230 GAFGPAMWAPILNNI
+230 GAFGPAMWAPILNNL
-245 VAILGLGM
+245 VAIAGLGM
-253 FIWIFGANVAN
+253 FIWILGENIHN
-264 PHTLDNWGETQTILV
+264 PHTLDNWGPTQTFLI
-279 AGFSTLGVIAQTAI
+279 AGFSTFGVVAQTAI

-316 GHAAR
+316 GQAAK

-327 LTAAVGQLAFL
+327 ATAAVGQLAFL

-351 LRLQKAGDL
+351 LRLSNAGNTV
-360 DAAALL
+360 AAAVL

-405 NRDELRNALSQG
+405 NKAELRDALSHG

-445 GLRTDGVM
+445 GEPQDGVM

-462 LSTPFMSANFMMS
+462 LSTPFLSANFMMS

-484 RTPFYIQLVLAL
+484 RTPLYVQLWLA
-496 VNVVAAFFIQFLPID
+496 VIYVVGAFFIQFLPVG
-511 QIIFA
+511 QIIYA
-516 IAILYTGGNILSVI
+516 IAILYTLGNILSVVI
-530 VSAFFL
+530 SVVFL

-556 YAALGSAVAGAGAL
+556 YAGLGSALAGAGAL
-570 WLLGNYSP
+570 WLLGSYRAD
-578 VGFVW
+578 GFAW
-583 TNRLTALVTIVVV
+583 SSRPAALVTVVVV
-596 GPVMLAV
+596 GPVMLLA
-603 YLLLLKLFRVTELQD
+603 YLVLLRVFHVTELRD
-618 LLRPLLGR
+618 LLRPLMGR
-626 LGRGAAAPAAA
+626 LGRGVPAPVGAPAE
-637 PGGDSGGAASA
+637 PTT
-648 SGRASAPASSE
+648 PA
-659 RPTAER
+659 R
-665 ATVSMDT
+665 ATVSDDT

-681 FDSASFRAGPA
+681 FDAASFRAGPA
-692 PLPEREE
+692 LAPQRSPEP
-699 AGNRGEAK
+699 ATGGSPDEAK
-707 YLPEEELPGSTRG
+707 TYLPEEDAPSTARG
-720 GRLRDEIPL
+720 GRFRPQVPL
-729 PGRRTFQGKPGQN
+729 PGRRTYQGDAGQN
-742 PYFRPGRKRKK
+742 PYFPTRGSHRK

>member
-1 MKSMS
+1 MKAMPAANPATPEPGS
-6 ATNSSPEQPGQSGNP
+6 ADSRTVQQ
-21 GQPGEFD
+21 
-28 HAGEFR
+28 
-34 QSGETPPGITP
+34 
-45 AGEAASSAV
+45 
-54 PDASAGAAAGV
+54 
-65 GADGTADGTA
+65 
-75 SGAQP
+75 

-94 VSRILGFGKT
+94 VSRFLGFGKT

-178 LVTLLAPFVIELTT
+178 LVTLLAPWVIELTT
-192 QGYSPQQKALAVTFA
+192 QGYSAEQKSLAVSFA

-245 VAILGLGM
+245 VAIAGLGM
-253 FIWIFGANVAN
+253 FIWILGPNVTN
-264 PHTLDNWGETQTILV
+264 PHTLDNWGPTQTLLV
-279 AGFSTLGVIAQTAI
+279 AGFSTVGVVAQTAI

-316 GHAAR
+316 GQAAK

-351 LRLQKAGDL
+351 LRLERAGDL
-360 DAAALL
+360 SAAATL

-393 LFNRMTRASQDG
+393 LFNRMTRAVQDG
-405 NRDELRNALSQG
+405 NRAELRDALSHG

-445 GLRTDGVM
+445 GKEQDGVM

-496 VNVVAAFFIQFLPID
+496 VNVVAAFCIQFLPFD

-516 IAILYTGGNILSVI
+516 IAILYTGGNILSVV

-556 YAALGSAVAGAGAL
+556 YAALGSAVAGAGTL
-570 WLLGNYSP
+570 WLMGSYSAD
-578 VGFVW
+578 GFAW
-583 TNRLTALVTIVVV
+583 SGRIEALVTIVVV
-596 GPVMLAV
+596 GPVMLVA
-603 YLLLLKLFRVTELQD
+603 YLLLLKLFRVTELRD
-618 LLRPLLGR
+618 LLQPLLGR
-626 LGRGAAAPAAA
+626 LGRGSAPAAAPAA
-637 PGGDSGGAASA
+637 PGTPAGTASA
-648 SGRASAPASSE
+648 RE
-659 RPTAER
+659 RTTAER
-665 ATVSMDT
+665 ATVSVDT

-681 FDSASFRAGPA
+681 FDAASFRAGPQV
-692 PLPEREE
+692 EE
-699 AGNRGEAK
+699 PPRHDDGQHPATAGE
-707 YLPEEELPGSTRG
+707 YLPAEEVPNTARGSIVRE
-720 GRLRDEIPL
+720 EIPL
-729 PGRRTFQGKPGQN
+729 PGRRTFQGTAGRN
-742 PYFRPGRKRKK
+742 PYFSKHRRKKR

>member
-1 MKSMS
+1 MKAMS
-6 ATNSSPEQPGQSGNP
+6 AANPASPESGPG
-21 GQPGEFD
+21 D
-28 HAGEFR
+28 
-34 QSGETPPGITP
+34 
-45 AGEAASSAV
+45 SA
-54 PDASAGAAAGV
+54 PDSRAV
-65 GADGTADGTA
+65 
-75 SGAQP
+75 QQ

-94 VSRILGFGKT
+94 VSRFLGFGKT

-151 SKAPDRGAD
+151 SRAPDRGAD

-167 LAVLVLLSLTL
+167 LGVLVLLGLTL
-178 LVTLLAPFVIELTT
+178 LVTLLAPWVIDLTT
-192 QGYSPQQKALAVTFA
+192 QGYSPEQKSLAVSFA

-230 GAFGPAMWAPILNNI
+230 GAFGPAMWAPILNNV
-245 VAILGLGM
+245 VAIAGLGM
-253 FIWIFGANVAN
+253 FIWILGANVTN
-264 PHTLDNWGETQTILV
+264 PHTLDNWGPFQTFLV
-279 AGFSTLGVIAQTAI
+279 AGFSTIGVVAQTAI
-293 LLIPVFRLRLGL
+293 LLIPVLRLRLGL
-305 RPRFGWRGVGL
+305 RPKFGWRGVGL

-351 LRLQKAGDL
+351 LRLERAGNL
-360 DAAALL
+360 TAAATL

-393 LFNRMTRASQDG
+393 LFNRMTRAVQDG
-405 NRDELRNALSQG
+405 NRAELRDALSHG

-445 GLRTDGVM
+445 GKVQDGVM

-496 VNVVAAFFIQFLPID
+496 VNVVAAFAIQFLPFD

-543 DGPRIANSYIRMG
+543 DGPRVANSYIRMG
-556 YAALGSAVAGAGAL
+556 YAALGSAIAGAGAL
-570 WLLGNYSP
+570 WLMGSYSAD
-578 VGFVW
+578 GFAW
-583 TNRLTALVTIVVV
+583 SGRIEALVTIVVV
-596 GPVMLAV
+596 GPVMLVA
-603 YLLLLKLFRVTELQD
+603 YFFLLKLFRVTELRD
-618 LLRPLLGR
+618 LLQPLLGR
-626 LGRGAAAPAAA
+626 IGRRPAPALGAETAAASPAGTA
-637 PGGDSGGAASA
+637 GG
-648 SGRASAPASSE
+648 RE
-659 RPTAER
+659 RTTPER
-665 ATVSMDT
+665 ATVSVDT

-681 FDSASFRAGPA
+681 FDAASFRAGPRVDDHA
-692 PLPEREE
+692 PEHDGQHEVT
-699 AGNRGEAK
+699 AGE
-707 YLPEEELPGSTRG
+707 YLPAEEVPNTARGSV
-720 GRLRDEIPL
+720 LREEIPL
-729 PGRRTFQGKPGQN
+729 PGRRTFQGPAGRN
-742 PYFRPGRKRKK
+742 PHFSNRRKKKR

>member
-1 MKSMS
+1 
-6 ATNSSPEQPGQSGNP
+6 
-21 GQPGEFD
+21 
-28 HAGEFR
+28 
-34 QSGETPPGITP
+34 
-45 AGEAASSAV
+45 
-54 PDASAGAAAGV
+54 
-65 GADGTADGTA
+65 
-75 SGAQP
+75 
-80 GEARSSAIMAAGTL
+80 MAAGTL
-94 VSRILGFGKT
+94 VSRFLGFGKT

-167 LAVLVLLSLTL
+167 LAVLVLLALTA
-178 LVTLLAPFVIELTT
+178 LVTLAAPLVIDLTT

-218 LYALLTQVLNAN
+218 LYALLTQILNAN
-230 GAFGPAMWAPILNNI
+230 GAFGPAMWAPILNNV
-245 VAILGLGM
+245 VAIAGLGM
-253 FIWIFGANVAN
+253 FIWILGENYTN
-264 PHTLDNWGETQTILV
+264 PHTLDNWGPFQTFLI
-279 AGFSTLGVIAQTAI
+279 AGFSTIGVIAQTVI
-293 LLIPVFRLRLGL
+293 LMVPVFRLRLGL

-316 GHAAR
+316 GQAAK

-351 LRLQKAGDL
+351 LRLEHAGEL
-360 DAAALL
+360 TAAATL

-405 NRDELRNALSQG
+405 NRAELRDALSHG

-445 GLRTDGVM
+445 GEPSDGVM
-453 LAQTLTILA
+453 LAQTLTLLA

-484 RTPFYIQLVLAL
+484 RTPFYVQLLLA
-496 VNVVAAFFIQFLPID
+496 VVYVVGAFAIQFLPVG
-511 QIIFA
+511 QIIYA
-516 IAILYTGGNILSVI
+516 IAGLYTLGNILSVVI
-530 VSAFFL
+530 SVWFL

-556 YAALGSAVAGAGAL
+556 YAALGSAIAGALAL
-570 WLLGNYSP
+570 WLLGSYRAD
-578 VGFVW
+578 GFAW
-583 TNRLTALVTIVVV
+583 SSRPASLVTVVVV
-596 GPVMLAV
+596 GPVMLVA
-603 YLLLLKLFRVTELQD
+603 YLFLLKVFRVSELRD

-626 LGRGAAAPAAA
+626 LGSRGAPAAA
-637 PGGDSGGAASA
+637 TAA
-648 SGRASAPASSE
+648 GQGPTPA
-659 RPTAER
+659 R
-665 ATVSMDT
+665 ATVSDDT

-681 FDSASFRAGPA
+681 FDAASFRAGPA
-692 PLPEREE
+692 LEPEPQPE
-699 AGNRGEAK
+699 ARPAPGPATAVGQSDNGGTFDDAAPGEK
-707 YLPEEELPGSTRG
+707 SYLPEEDVPSSTQG
-720 GRLRDEIPL
+720 GFLRQRIPL
-729 PGRRTFQGKPGQN
+729 PGRRAYQGTAGRN
-742 PYFRPGRKRKK
+742 PHFRGRRTPKK

>member
-1 MKSMS
+1 MS
-6 ATNSSPEQPGQSGNP
+6 SAKPAPVPSGP
-21 GQPGEFD
+21 AD
-28 HAGEFR
+28 SKAV
-34 QSGETPPGITP
+34 QSGETR
-45 AGEAASSAV
+45 
-54 PDASAGAAAGV
+54 
-65 GADGTADGTA
+65 
-75 SGAQP
+75 SG
-80 GEARSSAIMAAGTL
+80 AIMAAGTL
-94 VSRILGFGKT
+94 VSRFLGFAKT
-104 WMLGAALGLGSTVN
+104 WMLAAALGLGSTVN

-151 SKAPDRGAD
+151 SKAPDKGAD

-167 LAVLVLLSLTL
+167 LAVLVLLVLTL
-178 LVTLLAPFVIELTT
+178 LVTLLAPQVIQLTT
-192 QGYSPQQKALAVTFA
+192 QGYSPQQKALAVSFA

-218 LYALLTQVLNAN
+218 LYALLTQVLNAH
-230 GAFGPAMWAPILNNI
+230 GAFGPAMWAPIINNI
-245 VAILGLGM
+245 VAIAGLGM
-253 FIWIFGANVAN
+253 FIAIMGANAAN
-264 PHTLDNWGETQTILV
+264 PHTIDNWGSFQTILV
-279 AGFSTLGVIAQTAI
+279 AGFSTIGVVAQTAI

-316 GHAAR
+316 GHAAK

-327 LTAAVGQLAFL
+327 ATAAVGQLAFL

-351 LRLQKAGDL
+351 LRLQQAGDP
-360 DAAALL
+360 AAASI

-405 NRDELRNALSQG
+405 DRVALRNALSHG

-445 GLRTDGVM
+445 GQRQDGVM

-484 RTPFYIQLVLAL
+484 RTPFFIQLVLAL
-496 VNVVAAFFIQFLPID
+496 VNLAAAFAIQFLPFD

-530 VSAFFL
+530 VSATFL

-543 DGPRIANSYIRMG
+543 DGPRIASSYIRMG
-556 YAALGSAVAGAGAL
+556 YAALGSALAGAVAL
-570 WLLGNYSP
+570 WMLGSYNPDGYAWSD
-578 VGFVW
+578 
-583 TNRLTALVTIVVV
+583 RLAALVTIVVV
-596 GPVMLAV
+596 GPVMMAA
-603 YLLLLKLFRVTELQD
+603 YFLLLKLFRVTELQD
-618 LLRPLLGR
+618 LLQPLLGR
-626 LGRGAAAPAAA
+626 LRRRAAGPATGEGTEPQAGGVPEVRRAP
-637 PGGDSGGAASA
+637 
-648 SGRASAPASSE
+648 
-659 RPTAER
+659 ER
-665 ATVSMDT
+665 ATISVDT

-681 FDSASFRAGPA
+681 FDAESFRVGPDIREEDSFPYGRPAGPD
-692 PLPEREE
+692 
-699 AGNRGEAK
+699 GG
-707 YLPEEELPGSTRG
+707 YLPAEDLPSTAMGGLGRG
-720 GRLRDEIPL
+720 DAPL
-729 PGRRTFQGKPGQN
+729 PGRRTYQGPAGHN
-742 PYFRPGRKRKK
+742 PYFPFSRKKKK

>member
-1 MKSMS
+1 
-6 ATNSSPEQPGQSGNP
+6 
-21 GQPGEFD
+21 
-28 HAGEFR
+28 
-34 QSGETPPGITP
+34 
-45 AGEAASSAV
+45 
-54 PDASAGAAAGV
+54 
-65 GADGTADGTA
+65 
-75 SGAQP
+75 
-80 GEARSSAIMAAGTL
+80 MAAGTL
-94 VSRILGFGKT
+94 VSRFLGFAKT
-104 WMLGAALGLGSTVN
+104 WMLAAALGLGSTVN

-151 SKAPDRGAD
+151 SKAPDKGAD

-167 LAVLVLLSLTL
+167 LAVLVLLTLTL
-178 LVTLLAPFVIELTT
+178 AVTLLAPWVIELTT
-192 QGYSPQQKALAVTFA
+192 QGYSPEQKALAVSFA

-218 LYALLTQVLNAN
+218 LYALLTQVLNAH

-245 VAILGLGM
+245 VAIAGLGM
-253 FIWIFGANVAN
+253 FIWTFGANAAN
-264 PHTLDNWGETQTILV
+264 PHTLDTWGSTQTFLV
-279 AGFSTLGVIAQTAI
+279 AGFSTIGVIAQTAI

-316 GHAAR
+316 GQAAR

-327 LTAAVGQLAFL
+327 ATAAVGQLAFL

-351 LRLQKAGDL
+351 LRLEQAGDP
-360 DAAALL
+360 AADTM

-405 NRDELRNALSQG
+405 DRAALRSALSHG

-445 GLRTDGVM
+445 GVKQDGAM

-484 RTPFYIQLVLAL
+484 RTPFFIQLVLAM
-496 VNVVAAFFIQFLPID
+496 VNVVAAFTIQFLPFD

-530 VSAFFL
+530 VSAVFL

-556 YAALGSAVAGAGAL
+556 YAALGSALAGAGAL
-570 WLLGNYSP
+570 WLLGSYSP
-578 VGFVW
+578 DGFAW
-583 TNRLTALVTIVVV
+583 STPIAALVTIVVV
-596 GPVMLAV
+596 GPVMLAA
-603 YLLLLKLFRVTELQD
+603 YLLLLKLFRVTELSD
-618 LLRPLLGR
+618 LLQPLLGR
-626 LGRGAAAPAAA
+626 LRRRAAAEPAAGDRPEGPAA
-637 PGGDSGGAASA
+637 P
-648 SGRASAPASSE
+648 RT
-659 RPTAER
+659 RPER
-665 ATVSMDT
+665 ATVSVDT

-681 FDSASFRAGPA
+681 FDAASFRAGPDLGEQDERA
-692 PLPEREE
+692 GRAGPE
-699 AGNRGEAK
+699 GG
-707 YLPEEELPGSTRG
+707 YLPAEDLPSTAEGGLGRG
-720 GRLRDEIPL
+720 DIPL
-729 PGRRTFQGKPGQN
+729 PGRRTYQGPAGHN
-742 PYFRPGRKRKK
+742 PYFPFGGKKKK

>member
-1 MKSMS
+1 MNSMS
-6 ATNSSPEQPGQSGNP
+6 ATNFPS
-21 GQPGEFD
+21 D
-28 HAGEFR
+28 K
-34 QSGETPPGITP
+34 
-45 AGEAASSAV
+45 
-54 PDASAGAAAGV
+54 AGAAGETGPA
-65 GADGTADGTA
+65 A
-75 SGAQP
+75 AQP
-80 GEARSSAIMAAGTL
+80 VPAQPVPAQPSESRSSAIMAAGTL
-94 VSRILGFGKT
+94 VSRFLGFGKT
-104 WMLGAALGLGSTVN
+104 WMLGAALGLSSTVN

-167 LAVLVLLSLTL
+167 LAVLLLLALTA
-178 LVTLLAPFVIELTT
+178 LVTLAAPLIIDLTT
-192 QGYSPQQKALAVTFA
+192 QGYSPPQKGLAIAFA

-230 GAFGPAMWAPILNNI
+230 GAFGPAMWAPILNNL
-245 VAILGLGM
+245 VAIAGLGM
-253 FIWIFGANVAN
+253 FIWIFGANIDNA
-264 PHTLDNWGETQTILV
+264 HTLDNWGPSQTLFV
-279 AGFSTLGVIAQTAI
+279 AGFSTIGVVAQTAI
-293 LLIPVFRLRLGL
+293 LLIPVFGLKLRL

-316 GHAAR
+316 GQAAK

-351 LRLQKAGDL
+351 LRLKNAGDP
-360 DAAALL
+360 AANFL

-405 NRDELRNALSQG
+405 NKAELREALSHG
-417 LRTMAVATVFGALA
+417 LRTLAVATVFGALA

-445 GLRTDGVM
+445 GDKQDGVM

-484 RTPFYIQLVLAL
+484 RTPFYIQLLLA
-496 VNVVAAFFIQFLPID
+496 VVYVAGAFAIQFLPVGQVIY
-511 QIIFA
+511 A
-516 IAILYTGGNILSVI
+516 IAILYMVGNILSVVI
-530 VSAFFL
+530 SAYFL

-556 YAALGSAVAGAGAL
+556 YAALGSAIAGAGAL
-570 WLLGNYSP
+570 WLMGSYSP
-578 VGFVW
+578 DGFAW
-583 TNRLTALVTIVVV
+583 SDRLAALVTLIVV
-596 GPVMLAV
+596 GPIMLVV
-603 YLLLLKLFRVTELQD
+603 YVFLLKIFHVAELRD

-626 LGRGAAAPAAA
+626 LGRGPAGSPDAA
-637 PGGDSGGAASA
+637 GGTPSSSNAEGNDSGPQHPM
-648 SGRASAPASSE
+648 PA
-659 RPTAER
+659 R
-665 ATVSMDT
+665 ATVSVDT

-681 FDSASFRAGPA
+681 FDAASFRAGPA
-692 PLPEREE
+692 PERLAPPARATATGTSREGD
-699 AGNRGEAK
+699 ATDVR
-707 YLPEEELPGSTRG
+707 YLPGEDVPGTARG
-720 GRLRDEIPL
+720 SLMRDEIPL
-729 PGRRTFQGKPGQN
+729 PGRRTFQGKAGHN
-742 PYFRPGRKRKK
+742 PYFRSRRPGKK

>member
-1 MKSMS
+1 MS
-6 ATNSSPEQPGQSGNP
+6 EAKTTQSV
-21 GQPGEFD
+21 
-28 HAGEFR
+28 
-34 QSGETPPGITP
+34 QS
-45 AGEAASSAV
+45 
-54 PDASAGAAAGV
+54 
-65 GADGTADGTA
+65 
-75 SGAQP
+75 

-94 VSRILGFGKT
+94 VSRFLGFAKT
-104 WMLGAALGLGSTVN
+104 WMLGAALGLGSTVT

-151 SKAPDRGAD
+151 SKAEDRGAD
-160 YISRLLT
+160 YLSRLLT
-167 LAVLVLLSLTL
+167 LAVLVLLALTAI
-178 LVTLLAPFVIELTT
+178 VTLAAPLVIDLTT
-192 QGYSPQQKALAVTFA
+192 QDYSEQQKALAVTFA

-218 LYALLTQVLNAN
+218 LYALLTQVLNAH
-230 GAFGPAMWAPILNNI
+230 GAFGPAMWAPILNNL
-245 VAILGLGM
+245 VAIAGLGM
-253 FIWIFGANVAN
+253 FIWILGANITN
-264 PHTLDNWGETQTILV
+264 PHTLDNWGPVQTFFV
-279 AGFSTLGVIAQTAI
+279 AGFSTIGVVAQTAI
-293 LLIPVFRLRLGL
+293 LLIPVLRLKLGL

-316 GHAAR
+316 GQAAK

-351 LRLQKAGDL
+351 LRLSNAGETT
-360 DAAALL
+360 AASTL

-405 NRDELRNALSQG
+405 NKAELRDALSHG

-445 GLRTDGVM
+445 GQPQDGVM

-484 RTPFYIQLVLAL
+484 RTPLYVQLLLA
-496 VNVVAAFFIQFLPID
+496 VVYVVGAFIIQFLPVG
-511 QIIFA
+511 QIIYA
-516 IAILYTGGNILSVI
+516 IAVLYTLGNILSVVI
-530 VSAFFL
+530 SVVFL

-556 YAALGSAVAGAGAL
+556 YAGLGSAIAGALAL
-570 WLLGNYSP
+570 WLLGSYRAD
-578 VGFVW
+578 GFAW
-583 TNRLTALVTIVVV
+583 SSRPAALVTVVVV
-596 GPVMLAV
+596 GPVMLVV
-603 YLLLLKLFRVTELQD
+603 YLLLLRVFRVTELRD

-626 LGRGAAAPAAA
+626 LGRGVPVPAGVAAEPTTAA
-637 PGGDSGGAASA
+637 
-648 SGRASAPASSE
+648 
-659 RPTAER
+659 R
-665 ATVSMDT
+665 ATVSDDT

-681 FDSASFRAGPA
+681 FDAASFRAGPA
-692 PLPEREE
+692 LEPEPAVERHPDVVGAAEYIPDE
-699 AGNRGEAK
+699 DV
-707 YLPEEELPGSTRG
+707 PSTAMG
-720 GRLRDEIPL
+720 GKFRPQVPL
-729 PGRRTFQGKPGQN
+729 PGRRTYQGEAGRN
-742 PYFRPGRKRKK
+742 PYFPVEDNRKR

>member
-1 MKSMS
+1 
-6 ATNSSPEQPGQSGNP
+6 
-21 GQPGEFD
+21 
-28 HAGEFR
+28 
-34 QSGETPPGITP
+34 
-45 AGEAASSAV
+45 
-54 PDASAGAAAGV
+54 
-65 GADGTADGTA
+65 
-75 SGAQP
+75 
-80 GEARSSAIMAAGTL
+80 MAAGTL
-94 VSRILGFGKT
+94 VSRFLGFGKT

-151 SKAPDRGAD
+151 SAAPDRGAD

-167 LAVLVLLSLTL
+167 LAILVLLALTL
-178 LVTLLAPFVIELTT
+178 LVTLLAPWVIELTT
-192 QGYSPQQKALAVTFA
+192 QGYSPQQKSLAVSFA

-245 VAILGLGM
+245 VAIAGLGM
-253 FIWIFGANVAN
+253 FIGIFGANLAN
-264 PHTLDNWGETQTILV
+264 PHTLDNWGPSQTFLV
-279 AGFSTLGVIAQTAI
+279 AGFSTIGVIAQTAI
-293 LLIPVFRLRLGL
+293 LLVPVFRLRLGL

-316 GHAAR
+316 GQAAK

-327 LTAAVGQLAFL
+327 ATAAVGQLAFL

-351 LRLQKAGDL
+351 LRLEKAGDP
-360 DAAALL
+360 AADTL

-393 LFNRMTRASQDG
+393 LFNRMTRASQAG
-405 NRDELRNALSQG
+405 NRNELRNALSHG

-445 GLRTDGVM
+445 GERQDGAM

-484 RTPFYIQLVLAL
+484 RTPFLIQLVLAL
-496 VNVVAAFFIQFLPID
+496 VNVVSAFLIQFLPFD

-556 YAALGSAVAGAGAL
+556 YAALGSAIAGAVAL
-570 WLLGNYSP
+570 WLLGSYSP
-578 VGFVW
+578 DGFAW
-583 TNRLTALVTIVVV
+583 SSRIAALVTIVVV

-603 YLLLLKLFRVTELQD
+603 YLFLLKVFRVSELRD
-618 LLRPLLGR
+618 LMQPLLGR
-626 LGRGAAAPAAA
+626 LRRRPAPEAGVEPHGDVAAPA
-637 PGGDSGGAASA
+637 
-648 SGRASAPASSE
+648 RTTPA
-659 RPTAER
+659 R
-665 ATVSMDT
+665 ATVSVDT

-681 FDSASFRAGPA
+681 FDAASFRAGPD
-692 PLPEREE
+692 L
-699 AGNRGEAK
+699 RGLDETPHGQATGPDGG
-707 YLPEEELPGSTRG
+707 YLPAEELPGTAQGGLGRG
-720 GRLRDEIPL
+720 DIPL
-729 PGRRTFQGKPGQN
+729 PGRRTYQGPAGQN
-742 PYFRPGRKRKK
+742 PYFPFGRKKKK

>member
-1 MKSMS
+1 M
-6 ATNSSPEQPGQSGNP
+6 
-21 GQPGEFD
+21 
-28 HAGEFR
+28 
-34 QSGETPPGITP
+34 
-45 AGEAASSAV
+45 SSAKPL
-54 PDASAGAAAGV
+54 PDEPAPSEPAAPQA
-65 GADGTADGTA
+65 ARA
-75 SGAQP
+75 
-80 GEARSSAIMAAGTL
+80 GEARSSAVMAAGTL
-94 VSRILGFGKT
+94 VSRFLGFGKT
-104 WMLGAALGLGSTVN
+104 WMLGAALGLGSTVT

-151 SKAPDRGAD
+151 SKGPDRGAD

-167 LAVLVLLSLTL
+167 LAVVVLLTLTL
-178 LVTLLAPFVIELTT
+178 LVTLLAPTVIDLTT
-192 QGYSPQQKALAVTFA
+192 QGYSPQQKSLAVAFA

-245 VAILGLGM
+245 VAIAGLGM
-253 FIWIFGANVAN
+253 FIWILGANEVN
-264 PHTLDNWGETQTILV
+264 PHTLDNWGSFQTFLV
-279 AGFSTLGVIAQTAI
+279 AGFSTIGVVAQTAI
-293 LLIPVFRLRLGL
+293 LMVPVFRLRLGL

-316 GHAAR
+316 GQAAK

-327 LTAAVGQLAFL
+327 ATAAVGQLAFL

-351 LRLQKAGDL
+351 LRLESAGENE
-360 DAAALL
+360 AAATL

-393 LFNRMTRASQDG
+393 LFNRMARASQDG
-405 NRDELRNALSQG
+405 NRGELRRALSHG

-445 GLRTDGVM
+445 GHRQDGVM

-484 RTPFYIQLVLAL
+484 RTPFFIQLVLAI
-496 VNVVAAFFIQFLPID
+496 VNVVSAFFIQFLPFD

-530 VSAFFL
+530 VSAAFL

-543 DGPRIANSYIRMG
+543 DGPRVASSYIRMG
-556 YAALGSAVAGAGAL
+556 YAALGSALAGSGAL
-570 WLLGNYSP
+570 WLMGSYHP
-578 VGFVW
+578 DGFAW
-583 TNRLTALVTIVVV
+583 SSRPAALVTVAVV
-596 GPVMLAV
+596 GPIMLAV
-603 YLLLLKLFRVTELQD
+603 YIVLLRLLRVTELQD
-618 LLRPLLGR
+618 LLQPLLGR
-626 LGRGAAAPAAA
+626 LRRRTAAPAA
-637 PGGDSGGAASA
+637 GTGMETVGDTGADAGA
-648 SGRASAPASSE
+648 GEAVAGEVPAAA
-659 RPTAER
+659 RTVPVRTVPER
-665 ATVSMDT
+665 ATTSLDT

-681 FDSASFRAGPA
+681 FDSASFRAGPDVRA
-692 PLPEREE
+692 EDTPGWA
-699 AGNRGEAK
+699 AGGG
-707 YLPEEELPGSTRG
+707 YLPEEEQPGSSQG
-720 GRLRDEIPL
+720 GSGRSEIPL
-729 PGRRTFQGKPGQN
+729 PGRRTYQGEPGRN
-742 PYFRPGRKRKK
+742 PYFPFGRRPKK

>member
-1 MKSMS
+1 
-6 ATNSSPEQPGQSGNP
+6 
-21 GQPGEFD
+21 
-28 HAGEFR
+28 
-34 QSGETPPGITP
+34 
-45 AGEAASSAV
+45 
-54 PDASAGAAAGV
+54 
-65 GADGTADGTA
+65 
-75 SGAQP
+75 
-80 GEARSSAIMAAGTL
+80 MAAGTL
-94 VSRILGFGKT
+94 VSRFLGFAKT
-104 WMLGAALGLGSTVN
+104 WMLAAALGLGSTVN

-151 SKAPDRGAD
+151 SKAPDKGAD

-167 LAVLVLLSLTL
+167 LAVLVLLTLTL
-178 LVTLLAPFVIELTT
+178 AVTLLAPWVIELTT
-192 QGYSPQQKALAVTFA
+192 QGYSPEQKALAVSFA

-218 LYALLTQVLNAN
+218 LYALLTQVLNAH

-245 VAILGLGM
+245 VAIAGLGM
-253 FIWIFGANVAN
+253 FIWAFGANAAN
-264 PHTLDNWGETQTILV
+264 PHTLDTWGSTQTFLV
-279 AGFSTLGVIAQTAI
+279 AGFSTIGVIAQTAI
-293 LLIPVFRLRLGL
+293 LLVPVFRLRLGL

-316 GHAAR
+316 GQAAR

-327 LTAAVGQLAFL
+327 ATAAVGQLAFL

-351 LRLQKAGDL
+351 LRLEQAGDP
-360 DAAALL
+360 AADTM

-405 NRDELRNALSQG
+405 DRAALRSALSHG

-445 GLRTDGVM
+445 GVKQDGAM

-484 RTPFYIQLVLAL
+484 RTPFFIQLVLAL
-496 VNVVAAFFIQFLPID
+496 VNVVAAFTIQFLPFD

-530 VSAFFL
+530 VSAVFL

-556 YAALGSAVAGAGAL
+556 YAALGSALAGAGAL
-570 WLLGNYSP
+570 WLLGSYSP
-578 VGFVW
+578 EGFAW
-583 TNRLTALVTIVVV
+583 STPIAALVTIVVV
-596 GPVMLAV
+596 GPVMLAA
-603 YLLLLKLFRVTELQD
+603 YLLLLKLFRVTELSD
-618 LLRPLLGR
+618 LLQPLLGR
-626 LGRGAAAPAAA
+626 LRRRAGAEPPAGDRPEGPAAP
-637 PGGDSGGAASA
+637 
-648 SGRASAPASSE
+648 RT
-659 RPTAER
+659 RPER
-665 ATVSMDT
+665 ATVSVDT

-681 FDSASFRAGPA
+681 FDAASFRAGPDLGEQDERA
-692 PLPEREE
+692 VRTGPE
-699 AGNRGEAK
+699 GG
-707 YLPEEELPGSTRG
+707 YLPAEDLPSTAEGGLGRG
-720 GRLRDEIPL
+720 DIPL
-729 PGRRTFQGKPGQN
+729 PGRRTYQGPAGHN
-742 PYFRPGRKRKK
+742 PHFPFGGKKKK

>member
-6 ATNSSPEQPGQSGNP
+6 ATNFPSDKARG
-21 GQPGEFD
+21 
-28 HAGEFR
+28 
-34 QSGETPPGITP
+34 
-45 AGEAASSAV
+45 AGEAQPNA
-54 PDASAGAAAGV
+54 
-65 GADGTADGTA
+65 
-75 SGAQP
+75 AQP

-94 VSRILGFGKT
+94 VSRFLGFGKT
-104 WMLGAALGLGSTVN
+104 WMLGAALGLSSTVN

-151 SKAPDRGAD
+151 SRAPDRGAD

-167 LAVLVLLSLTL
+167 LAVLLLLGLTA
-178 LVTLLAPFVIELTT
+178 LVTLAAPWIIDLTT
-192 QGYSPQQKALAVTFA
+192 QGYSPPQKALAIAFA

-230 GAFGPAMWAPILNNI
+230 GAFGPAMWAPILNNL
-245 VAILGLGM
+245 VAIGGLGM
-253 FIWIFGANVAN
+253 FIWIYGANEIN
-264 PHTLDNWGETQTILV
+264 QHTLDNWGPSQTLLV
-279 AGFSTLGVIAQTAI
+279 AGFSSIGVVAQTAI
-293 LLIPVFRLRLGL
+293 LLVPVFRLKLGL

-316 GHAAR
+316 GQAAK

-351 LRLQKAGDL
+351 LRLQHAGDP
-360 DAAALL
+360 AADFL

-405 NRDELRNALSQG
+405 NKAELRDALSHG

-445 GLRTDGVM
+445 GDKQDGVM

-484 RTPFYIQLVLAL
+484 RTPFYVQLLLA
-496 VNVVAAFFIQFLPID
+496 VVYVAGAFAIQFLPVGQVIY
-511 QIIFA
+511 A
-516 IAILYTGGNILSVI
+516 IAILYMVGNVLSVVI
-530 VSAFFL
+530 SAYFL

-543 DGPRIANSYIRMG
+543 DGPRVANSYIRMG
-556 YAALGSAVAGAGAL
+556 YAGLGSAIAGAGAL
-570 WLLGNYSP
+570 WLMGSYSP
-578 VGFVW
+578 DGFAW
-583 TNRLTALVTIVVV
+583 RDRLAALVTVIVV
-596 GPVMLAV
+596 GPVMLLA
-603 YLLLLKLFRVTELQD
+603 YLFLLKIFHVSELRD

-626 LGRGAAAPAAA
+626 LGRGPAAGPA
-637 PGGDSGGAASA
+637 DSGPGTPPSSGTGGASA
-648 SGRASAPASSE
+648 QTG
-659 RPTAER
+659 RPTSER
-665 ATVSMDT
+665 ATVSVDT

-681 FDSASFRAGPA
+681 FDAVSFRAGPVPEA
-692 PLPEREE
+692 APERTAEALPPAG
-699 AGNRGEAK
+699 AGNGSEGG
-707 YLPEEELPGSTRG
+707 YLPAEDVPGTARRG
-720 GRLRDEIPL
+720 LLRKEIPL
-729 PGRRTFQGKPGQN
+729 PGRRTFQGPAGQN
-742 PYFRPGRKRKK
+742 PHFKPRRPRKK

>member
-6 ATNSSPEQPGQSGNP
+6 ATNFPSDNAGN
-21 GQPGEFD
+21 
-28 HAGEFR
+28 
-34 QSGETPPGITP
+34 
-45 AGEAASSAV
+45 AGEAEPAAV
-54 PDASAGAAAGV
+54 
-65 GADGTADGTA
+65 
-75 SGAQP
+75 QP
-80 GEARSSAIMAAGTL
+80 SETRSSAIMAAGTL
-94 VSRILGFGKT
+94 ISRFLGFGKT
-104 WMLGAALGLGSTVN
+104 WMLGIALGLGSTVN

-167 LAVLVLLSLTL
+167 LAVLLLLGLTA
-178 LVTLLAPFVIELTT
+178 LVTLAAPWVIELTT
-192 QGYSPQQKALAVTFA
+192 QGYSPQQKSLAVAFA

-230 GAFGPAMWAPILNNI
+230 GAFGPAMWAPILNNL
-245 VAILGLGM
+245 VAVAGLGM
-253 FIWIFGANVAN
+253 FIWIFGANIAN
-264 PHTLDNWGETQTILV
+264 PHTLENWGSSQTLLV
-279 AGFSTLGVIAQTAI
+279 AGFSTIGVVAQTAI
-293 LLIPVFRLRLGL
+293 LLVPVFRLKLKL

-316 GHAAR
+316 GQAAK

-351 LRLQKAGDL
+351 LRLQAAGDP
-360 DAAALL
+360 AAAML

-385 IALSLATV
+385 IAISLATV

-405 NRDELRNALSQG
+405 NRDELRDALSHG

-445 GLRTDGVM
+445 GPRQDGVM
-453 LAQTLTILA
+453 LAQTLTLLA

-484 RTPFYIQLVLAL
+484 RTPFYIQLLLAL
-496 VNVVAAFFIQFLPID
+496 VYVVGAFAIQFLPVG
-511 QIIFA
+511 QIIYA
-516 IAILYTGGNILSVI
+516 IAILYMVGNILSVVI
-530 VSAFFL
+530 SAYFL

-570 WLLGNYSP
+570 WLMGSYSP
-578 VGFVW
+578 DGFAW
-583 TNRLTALVTIVVV
+583 TNQATALVTLIVV
-596 GPVMLAV
+596 GPIMLVV
-603 YLLLLKLFRVTELQD
+603 YVFLLKIFHVSELRD

-626 LGRGAAAPAAA
+626 LGRSKSAAPTDSG
-637 PGGDSGGAASA
+637 PETPPSSGSGGAH
-648 SGRASAPASSE
+648 SGTG
-659 RPTAER
+659 RPTPER
-665 ATVSMDT
+665 ATVSVDT

-681 FDSASFRAGPA
+681 FDAVSFRAGPVPEPSRDHA
-692 PLPEREE
+692 PHAVPPP
-699 AGNRGEAK
+699 ADSDDGSGGG
-707 YLPEEELPGSTRG
+707 YLPAEDVPGTARRG
-720 GRLRDEIPL
+720 LLRDEIPL
-729 PGRRTFQGKPGQN
+729 PGRRTFQGPAGQN
-742 PYFRPGRKRKK
+742 PHFKPRRPRKK

>member
-1 MKSMS
+1 MT
-6 ATNSSPEQPGQSGNP
+6 ATTKR
-21 GQPGEFD
+21 
-28 HAGEFR
+28 A
-34 QSGETPPGITP
+34 SGE
-45 AGEAASSAV
+45 A
-54 PDASAGAAAGV
+54 
-65 GADGTADGTA
+65 
-75 SGAQP
+75 

-94 VSRILGFGKT
+94 LSRVLGFGKT
-104 WMLGAALGLGSTVN
+104 WMLVAALGLGSTVN

-160 YISRLLT
+160 YISRLMT

-178 LVTLLAPFVIELTT
+178 LVTLFAPTVIELTT
-192 QGYSPQQKALAVTFA
+192 QGYSPQQKSLAVTFA

-218 LYALLTQVLNAN
+218 LYALLTQVLNAH
-230 GAFGPAMWAPILNNI
+230 GAFGPAMWAPILNNV
-245 VAILGLGM
+245 VAIAGLAM
-253 FIWIFGANVAN
+253 FIGIFGANEAN
-264 PHTLDNWGETQTILV
+264 PHTLANWGPEHTFLV
-279 AGFSTLGVIAQTAI
+279 AGFSTIGVISQTAI
-293 LLIPVFRLRLGL
+293 LLVPLLRLKLGL

-316 GHAAR
+316 GQAAK

-338 YVMRIATIPGAER
+338 YVMRVATIPGAER
-351 LRLQKAGDL
+351 LRLEGAGDP
-360 DAAALL
+360 AASGL

-385 IALSLATV
+385 IAISLATV
-393 LFNRMTRASQDG
+393 LFNRMARASQDG
-405 NRDELRNALSQG
+405 NRVELREALSHG

-445 GLRTDGVM
+445 GQRQDGAM

-475 RVFYANEDA
+475 RVFYAKEDA
-484 RTPFYIQLVLAL
+484 RTPFYIQMVLAL
-496 VNVVAAFFIQFLPID
+496 TNVVAAFGIQFLPFE
-511 QIIFA
+511 QIIFS
-516 IAILYTGGNILSVI
+516 IAILYTGGNILSVV

-570 WLLGNYSP
+570 WLLGSYSP
-578 VGFVW
+578 DGFAW
-583 TNRLTALVTIVVV
+583 RSPTAALVSIAVV
-596 GPVMLAV
+596 GPVMLFA
-603 YLLLLKLFRVTELQD
+603 YLLLLRAFRVTELRD

-626 LGRGAAAPAAA
+626 LGRASAAPVS
-637 PGGDSGGAASA
+637 SGSA
-648 SGRASAPASSE
+648 HDE
-659 RPTAER
+659 LPTPER
-665 ATVSMDT
+665 ATVSVDT

-681 FDSASFRAGPA
+681 FDATSFRAGPA
-692 PLPEREE
+692 PELRRRDVHRPE
-699 AGNRGEAK
+699 AGRLESGLDIPIAGESGPDGGYLASEDVPNTARG
-707 YLPEEELPGSTRG
+707 RF
-720 GRLRDEIPL
+720 GREEIPL
-729 PGRRTFQGKPGQN
+729 PGRRTFQGAAGQN
-742 PYFRPGRKRKK
+742 PHFRFGRNRKK